1 MMVSNRLGMREGPL
15 RDLSTHWQMLVRLV
29 PRDVQARYLGST
41 FGLLWSFASSLL
53 ILLAYWFFLGVVL
66 QARWGTAPSVQ
77 YPVILFSGLI
87 LHQFFA
93 EVIGRAPSLIIA
105 NSSYVRKV
113 VFPVQVL
120 PWVTVATAG
129 FHLLVNLLILLL
141 GQLLILHTVPL
152 SWLWLP
158 VVVLPL
164 LPMTV
169 GFAWIVSSLGVYLR
183 DIAHIVPLVLTVMM
197 FLSPIFYSLD
207 MVPLRFRPWLMLNP
221 LTLVMEQARRVAI
234 QGLAPDFLQ
243 LGLYM
248 VVSIVVMFAGYWW
261 FARTKKGFADVL

>member
-1 MMVSNRLGMREGPL
+1 
-15 RDLSTHWQMLVRLV
+15 
-29 PRDVQARYLGST
+29 
-41 FGLLWSFASSLL
+41 
-53 ILLAYWFFLGVVL
+53 
-66 QARWGTAPSVQ
+66 
-77 YPVILFSGLI
+77 LFSGLI

-93 EVIGRAPSLIIA
+93 DVIGRAPSLIIA

-141 GQLLILHTVPL
+141 GQLLILHSVPL
-152 SWLWLP
+152 TWLWLP
-158 VVVLPL
+158 VVILPL
-164 LPMTV
+164 IPMAV
-169 GFAWIVSSLGVYLR
+169 GFSWIVSSLGVYLR

-207 MVPLRFRPWLMLNP
+207 MVPPQYRPWLLINP
-221 LTLVMEQARRVAI
+221 LTFVMEQARRVAI
-234 QGLAPDFLQ
+234 QGLAPEFPQ
-243 LGLYM
+243 LALYAAA
-248 VVSIVVMFAGYWW
+248 SIVVMFGGYWW

>member
-1 MMVSNRLGMREGPL
+1 MIRTHREDAPGGPL
-15 RDLSTHWQMLVRLV
+15 RDLATHWQMLVRLV
-29 PRDVQARYLGST
+29 PRDLNARYLGST

-66 QARWGTAPSVQ
+66 KARWGSAPTVQ

-87 LHQFFA
+87 IHQFFA
-93 EVIGRAPSLIIA
+93 EVAGRAPSLIIA

-129 FHLLVNLLILLL
+129 FHLAVNLVILLL
-141 GQLLILHTVPL
+141 GQVLILHSVPPTWFWLPLVLVPL
-152 SWLWLP
+152 FPMAAGFSWFL
-158 VVVLPL
+158 
-164 LPMTV
+164 
-169 GFAWIVSSLGVYLR
+169 SSLGVYLR
-183 DIAHIVPLVLTVMM
+183 DTAHVVPLALMVMM

-207 MVPLRFRPWLMLNP
+207 MVPARYVPWILANP
-221 LTLVMEQARRVAI
+221 LTVVMVQARRVAI
-234 QGLAPDFLQ
+234 DGEAPDLVQ
-243 LGLYM
+243 LGIYTLA
-248 VVSIVVMFAGYWW
+248 SLLVMASGYAW

>member
-1 MMVSNRLGMREGPL
+1 MIISDQPHGREGPL
-15 RDLSTHWQMLVRLV
+15 RDLSTHWQMFVRLV

-41 FGLLWSFASSLL
+41 FGVLWSFASSLL

-66 QARWGTAPSVQ
+66 QAKWGSAPSVQ

-105 NSSYVRKV
+105 NSAYVRKV

-120 PWVTVATAG
+120 PWVTVASAT
-129 FHLLVNLLILLL
+129 FHLVVNLLILLL
-141 GQLLILHTVPL
+141 GQLMILHQVPL
-152 SWLWLP
+152 TWLWLP
-158 VVVLPL
+158 VVILPL

-169 GFAWIVSSLGVYLR
+169 GISWVVSSLGVYLR

-197 FLSPIFYSLD
+197 FLSPIFYSMD
-207 MVPLRFRPWLMLNP
+207 MVPEQFRPWLMINP
-221 LTLVMEQARRVAI
+221 LTVVMEQARRVAI
-234 QGLAPDFLQ
+234 QGLQPDFIL
-243 LGLYM
+243 LGAYSL
-248 VVSIVVMFAGYWW
+248 VSVAIMAGGYWW

>member
-1 MMVSNRLGMREGPL
+1 MITSDRARVREGPI
-15 RDLSTHWQMLVRLV
+15 RDLYTHWQMLARLV

-41 FGLLWSFASSLL
+41 FGVLWSFASSLL

-66 QARWGTAPSVQ
+66 QAKWGASPSVQ

-93 EVIGRAPSLIIA
+93 DVIGRAPSLIIA

-141 GQLLILHTVPL
+141 GQLLILHSVPL
-152 SWLWLP
+152 TWLWLP
-158 VVVLPL
+158 VVILPL
-164 LPMTV
+164 IPMAV
-169 GFAWIVSSLGVYLR
+169 GFSWIVSSLGVYLR

-207 MVPLRFRPWLMLNP
+207 MVPPQYRPWLLINP
-221 LTLVMEQARRVAI
+221 LTFVMEQARRVAI
-234 QGLAPDFLQ
+234 QGLAPEFPQ
-243 LGLYM
+243 LALYAAA
-248 VVSIVVMFAGYWW
+248 SIVVMFAGYWW